1 MKEFQFREERFAFYE
16 LGTHVADV
24 VFSETGVSH
33 RKKNIETNE
42 WLPFAKLEKEDDSYK
57 LPLLKI
63 GEYFGELQN
72 TNWNVRN
79 DICLTSGYRYQR
91 YLKFEGNVGGE
102 KKEAWLWALMNE
114 KLPVDLFIAGNDII
128 GLVLTKRD
136 GCYILVKPGFE
147 DLTILKS
154 WKDPLLSDSSHPIKH
169 IGMQHLTMK
178 DGVSLATE
186 VWLPADLKEG
196 QRVPTVL
203 VRTPYGRFR
212 YGEVELR
219 FVRRGYAVV
228 AQDVRGREDSE
239 GEWVPFT
246 HEIEDGDDTLDW
258 IAAQQWSDGNVG
270 MIGGS
275 YGGFVQWAAA
285 ASGNPHLKAVVSLV
299 TAGSPFV
306 DFPRKGGPL
315 DSGALAW
322 VFEISQQKTDF
333 EAPVREDWDK
343 VLSIRPIKDIPVKA
357 LGREIPFWNEWMK
370 HPDNDTF
377 WQQADWSLYGEKID
391 VPSLIISGWYDDVN
405 AGTTQAWE
413 MVEKYGRK
421 NQRLILGPWY
431 HHANS
436 TRRIHNVQ
444 FGSNSLRYDIDLLYL
459 RWFDRFLKNVDNGVE
474 KEPRVQYYM
483 VGDNEW
489 KESTKWPPKD
499 AEYTNVYLRGG
510 GNARTSLGDGYL
522 DLEAPG
528 KEESDTYT
536 FDPGDPAPYLIDLS
550 ENECSVPEDY
560 RDVEM
565 REDVLVYTSE
575 PLQGDVSIVGNIYAT
590 LYASSSARDT
600 DWVVRLTD
608 VDGEGNSIRLS
619 DGILSARYRNS
630 FEKPQL
636 LEPGRIEEFEIKMS
650 KIANVFKRNHRIRV
664 SVTSGAKNL
673 IFPNHN
679 TGNDPA
685 TDVEI
690 VKAVQKIYH
699 DEMNPSHV
707 KLPVVGR
714 AHWGI
719 EERR

>member
-1 MKEFQFREERFAFYE
+1 MGKYQFQEERFAFYE
-16 LGTHVADV
+16 LGTHIADV
-24 VFSETGVSH
+24 TFSENGVNH
-33 RKKNIETNE
+33 RKKDTETNE
-42 WLPFAKLEKEDDSYK
+42 WLPFTKLENEDGSYR

-63 GEYFGELQN
+63 WKYFGELQSID
-72 TNWNVRN
+72 WNAYDDVK
-79 DICLTSGYRYQR
+79 LSSGYHYQR
-91 YLKFEGNVGGE
+91 YLKFEGNVDGV
-102 KKEAWLWALMNE
+102 KREAWLWALMNE
-114 KLPVDLFIAGNDII
+114 KFPVDLLIAGNDII

-147 DLTILKS
+147 DLTILKY
-154 WKDPLLSDSSHPIKH
+154 WKDPLLSENSHGIQH
-169 IGMQHLTMK
+169 AGMHHVTMR
-178 DGVSLATE
+178 DGVNLAAD

-203 VRTPYGRFR
+203 VRTPYGRLI

-219 FVRRGYAVV
+219 FVRRGYALV
-228 AQDVRGREDSE
+228 AQDTRGREDSE
-239 GEWVPFT
+239 GEWVPFI
-246 HEIEDGDDTLDW
+246 HEIEDGDDTLNW
-258 IAAQQWSDGNVG
+258 IAAQHWSDGNVG

-275 YGGFVQWAAA
+275 YGGSVQWAAA

-306 DFPRKGGPL
+306 DGPRKGGAL
-315 DSGALAW
+315 MSGTLAW
-322 VFEISQQKTDF
+322 TFMVSQQRTDF
-333 EAPVREDWDK
+333 KALVRDDWDE
-343 VLSIRPIKDIPVKA
+343 VLRILPIKDIPVKT
-357 LGREIPFWNEWMK
+357 LGREIHFWNEGMK
-370 HPDNDTF
+370 HPDNDSF
-377 WQQADWSLYGEKID
+377 WQKANWSLYGEKID
-391 VPSLIISGWYDDVN
+391 VPSLIISGWYDDDG

-431 HHANS
+431 HQANS

-444 FGSNSLRYDIDLLYL
+444 FGSNSLRYDIDLSYL

-499 AEYTNVYLRGG
+499 VKYTNMYLRGS
-510 GNARTSLGDGYL
+510 GNAKTSLGDGYL
-522 DLEAPG
+522 DFEAPDN
-528 KEESDTYT
+528 EESDTYT
-536 FDPGDPAPYLIDLS
+536 FDPKDPTPYLINVS
-550 ENECSVPEDY
+550 ENESSVPENY
-560 RDVEM
+560 REVEM

-575 PLQGDVSIVGNIYAT
+575 PLQEDVSIAGDIYAT

-608 VDGEGNSIRLS
+608 VDEGGNSIRLS
-619 DGILSARYRNS
+619 DGIVRARYRNS

-636 LEPGRIEEFEIKMS
+636 LEPGRIEKFEIKMS
-650 KIANVFKRNHRIRV
+650 KIANVFKKSHRIRV

-673 IFPNHN
+673 VFPNHN

-685 TDVEI
+685 TDIEM
-690 VKAVQKIYH
+690 VKAVQRVYH
-699 DEMNPSHV
+699 DEKNPSHV
-707 KLPVVGR
+707 KLPVAR
-714 AHWGI
+714 KI
-719 EERR
+719 

>member
-1 MKEFQFREERFAFYE
+1 MGTFQFQEERFAFYE
-16 LGTHVADV
+16 LGTHIADV
-24 VFSETGVSH
+24 TFSENGVSH
-33 RKKNIETNE
+33 RKKDIETNE
-42 WLPFAKLEKEDDSYK
+42 WLPFAILEKEDSSYK

-63 GEYFGELQN
+63 REYFGELQN
-72 TNWNVRN
+72 TNWNACN
-79 DICLTSGYRYQR
+79 DIDLSNGYHYQR

-102 KKEAWLWALMNE
+102 KREAWLWTLMNE
-114 KLPVDLFIAGNDII
+114 KFPVDLFIADNDIV

-147 DLTILKS
+147 DLTILKY
-154 WKDPLLSDSSHPIKH
+154 WKDPLLSENSHGIRH
-169 IGMQHLTMK
+169 AGMYHVMMR
-178 DGVSLATE
+178 DGVNLATE

-203 VRTPYGRFR
+203 VRTPYGRFP

-219 FVRRGYAVV
+219 FVRRSYALI
-228 AQDVRGREDSE
+228 AQDTRGREDSE
-239 GEWVPFT
+239 GEWIPFI

-275 YGGFVQWAAA
+275 YGGSVQWAAA

-306 DFPRKGGPL
+306 DTPRKGGAL
-315 DSGALAW
+315 MSGMLAW
-322 VFEISQQKTDF
+322 TFMVSRQRTDF
-333 EAPVREDWDK
+333 KALVRDDWDE
-343 VLSIRPIKDIPVKA
+343 VLRILPIKDIPVKT
-357 LGREIPFWNEWMK
+357 LGREIHFWNEWMK
-370 HPDNDTF
+370 HPDNDSF
-377 WQQADWSLYGEKID
+377 WQKANWSLYGEKID
-391 VPSLIISGWYDDVN
+391 VPSLIISGWYDDDG

-431 HHANS
+431 HQANS

-444 FGSNSLRYDIDLLYL
+444 FGSNSLRYDIDLSYL

-499 AEYTNVYLRGG
+499 VKYTNMYLRGS
-510 GNARTSLGDGYL
+510 GNAKTSLGDGYL
-522 DLEAPG
+522 DFEAPDN
-528 KEESDTYT
+528 EESDAYT
-536 FDPGDPAPYLIDLS
+536 FDPKDPTPYLIDVS
-550 ENECSVPEDY
+550 ENESSVPEDY

-575 PLQGDVSIVGNIYAT
+575 PLQGDVSIVGDIYAT

-608 VDGEGNSIRLS
+608 VDEGGNSIRLS
-619 DGILSARYRNS
+619 DGIVRARYRNS

-636 LEPGRIEEFEIKMS
+636 LEPGRIEKFEIKMS
-650 KIANVFKRNHRIRV
+650 KIANVFKKSHRIRV

-673 IFPNHN
+673 VFPNHN

-685 TDVEI
+685 TDIEM
-690 VKAVQKIYH
+690 VKAVQRVYH
-699 DEMNPSHV
+699 DEKNPSHV
-707 KLPVVGR
+707 KLPVAR
-714 AHWGI
+714 KI
-719 EERR
+719 